1 MNNIRIAITKKDGAS
16 GWYYKIVENQDN
28 TGTIKNVIDSQVPDD
43 VLEFD
48 DKISDSIQLRIVWH
62 DAIALGEE
70 ETKIFKEHFAQNYLI
85 EKDIVKYPII
95 HFLEESN
102 IEENGKILEYLY
114 CDGELSP
121 NKDSNSIPRFFS
133 ILDSSIW
140 NFLVPLGDYCNSE
153 NSFNYVWLDAF
164 KKALESISA
173 NYQRCVYSL
182 EIASEYADL
191 NARLTGESFLN
202 GAHSVKV
209 SPFIFHS
216 ESEIRQLIHKEFETP
231 LGGSLSE
238 SSLQR
243 IKKHNWRILLV
254 DDKSEDL
261 LTGINGVT
269 GVTKLSIIKSL
280 LEQQF
285 NGMGIE
291 SNKFDKAY
299 SNCNEENNPKNNT
312 ILVEYAENVKD
323 AENALRSKKY
333 DIILLDYL
341 LEKDRKVEYGYQLL
355 EKIYEFQTAESIAD
369 GLVIHEGKDK
379 LASIIDSIF
388 SGAQQLSRHYE
399 LVKYIK
405 NNRARLNE
413 LYQKKKNELIDNND
427 DLWYMV
433 LNEQFKKDEYKIGP
447 HGKIFFIFIS
457 AYSSAVYERLLAQGI
472 NQSEDYWF
480 ISVGACP
487 TNTPQLFLY
496 NLIKLMEKRLDDSG
510 ILKLSSDGIYKLINR
525 IYLRKEDAPKKD
537 SIRKRANAHYQEVL
551 SLQYHYRSILR
562 DVEIPFGNNSST
574 FATKGSVLMTDF
586 IQNKI
591 NLGGM
596 LEHLT
601 RLVHLTAFGTIRQW
615 QEMWEEY
622 VYFKAQFEKQLDEVS
637 LDNFNSLC
645 QNIENYILELKS
657 QQQ

>member
-16 GWYYKIVENQDN
+16 GWYYKIVENRDN
-28 TGTIKNVIDSQVPDD
+28 TGNIKNEIESCVPKE
-43 VLEFD
+43 VLELD
-48 DKISDSIQLRIVWH
+48 DKISDAIQLRIVWH

-70 ETKIFKEHFAQNYLI
+70 DTQIFQEHFAQDFLI
-85 EKDIVKYPII
+85 GKGNVKYPII

-102 IEENGKILEYLY
+102 AEENGKILEYLY

-140 NFLVPLGDYCNSE
+140 NFLVPLNDYCNPE
-153 NSFNYVWLDAF
+153 KSFKYVWLDAL
-164 KKALESISA
+164 KNALESIVV
-173 NYQRCVYSL
+173 NYQRSVYSL

-202 GAHSVKV
+202 GAHSVYV

-216 ESEIRQLIHKEFETP
+216 ESEIRQLIYKEFETS
-231 LGGSLSE
+231 LGGSLQE

-261 LTGINGVT
+261 LTGIDKIK
-269 GVTKLSIIKSL
+269 GVTKLSIIRSL

-285 NGMGIE
+285 KGMRIE
-291 SNKFDKAY
+291 SNKY
-299 SNCNEENNPKNNT
+299 SDNCEVNDTENNT
-312 ILVEYAENVKD
+312 ILVEYAETVED
-323 AENALRSKKY
+323 AEIALRSKKY
-333 DIILLDYL
+333 DAILLDYL
-341 LEKDRKVEYGYQLL
+341 LDKNEKVEYGYQLL
-355 EKIYEFQTAESIAD
+355 EKIYEFQTAKTIAD
-369 GLVIHEGKDK
+369 GMVVHEGKEK

-388 SGAQQLSRHYE
+388 SGEQQLPRHYE

-405 NNRARLNE
+405 NNSSKINV
-413 LYQKKKNELIDNND
+413 LYQKKKNELIDKND
-427 DLWYMV
+427 GDLWYLV
-433 LNEQFKKDEYKIGP
+433 LNEQFKNDEYKIGP

-510 ILKLSSDGIYKLINR
+510 ILKLSSGAIYKLINT
-525 IYLRKEDAPKKD
+525 IYLRKEEDPKRD

-574 FATKGSVLMTDF
+574 FDTKGSVLMTDF
-586 IQNKI
+586 IQKKI

-601 RLVHLTAFGTIRQW
+601 QLVHLTAFGTIRQW
-615 QEMWEEY
+615 PEMWEEY
-622 VYFKAQFEKQLDEVS
+622 IYFKAQFEKQLDDVRI
-637 LDNFNSLC
+637 DDFNTLC

>member
-1 MNNIRIAITKKDGAS
+1 MNNIRIAITKKNGTS
-16 GWYYKIVENQDN
+16 GWKYKIIEDLDDTNS
-28 TGTIKNVIDSQVPDD
+28 IKNELESSNLLESDD
-43 VLEFD
+43 T
-48 DKISDSIQLRIVWH
+48 INDSIQLRIVWH
-62 DAIALGEE
+62 NAIALGEE
-70 ETKIFKEHFAQNYLI
+70 DTKTFKEHFAQDFLI
-85 EKDIVKYPII
+85 GKDKIKYPII
-95 HFLEESN
+95 HFIDGSNKEEIN
-102 IEENGKILEYLY
+102 KILEYLY
-114 CDGELSP
+114 CDEEISL
-121 NKDSNSIPRFFS
+121 NKDGNRIPRFFS
-133 ILDSSIW
+133 ILDNSIW
-140 NFLVPLGDYCNSE
+140 NFLVPLRDYSNPGKSY
-153 NSFNYVWLDAF
+153 NYVWHDALKIALDN
-164 KKALESISA
+164 IYA
-173 NYQRCVYSL
+173 NYQRCVYNL

-202 GAHSVKV
+202 GAHGVNV

-216 ESEIRQLIHKEFETP
+216 ESEIRQLINKEFETS
-231 LGGSLSE
+231 LAGSLSE

-261 LTGINGVT
+261 LTGIKNKP

-291 SNKFDKAY
+291 PNKH
-299 SNCNEENNPKNNT
+299 NNTPQIHKVDSTNRNT
-312 ILVEYAENVKD
+312 ILIEYAETVED
-323 AENALRSKKY
+323 AEAALRSKKY
-333 DIILLDYL
+333 DAILLDYL
-341 LEKDRKVEYGYQLL
+341 LEKGGKVEYGYQLL
-355 EKIYEFQTAESIAD
+355 EKIYEFQTAKSITD
-369 GLVIHEGKDK
+369 V
-379 LASIIDSIF
+379 
-388 SGAQQLSRHYE
+388 
-399 LVKYIK
+399 VKYVK
-405 NNRARLNE
+405 NNSSKLNE
-413 LYQKKKNELIDNND
+413 LYQKKKNELINKNDD
-427 DLWYMV
+427 DLWYLV
-433 LNEQFKKDEYKIGP
+433 LNEQFKNDEYKIGP

-510 ILKLSSDGIYKLINR
+510 ILKLSSGAIYKLINT
-525 IYLRKEDAPKKD
+525 IYLRKEEDPKRD

-574 FATKGSVLMTDF
+574 FDTKGSVLMTDF

-601 RLVHLTAFGTIRQW
+601 QLVHLTAFGTIRQW
-615 QEMWEEY
+615 PEMWEEY
-622 VYFKAQFEKQLDEVS
+622 VYFKAQFEKQLDEVD